1 MGSLNGLF
9 AVIALVL
16 FALSF
21 YKYVTAAGTM
31 WLIGWIPGMAY
42 NSWSRAIGVMDISL
56 IILGASCIDHFWKS
70 DWAGRLKWI
79 RPALMVVALLQVAEI
94 SLFFR
99 SYNGPAILNAWS

>member
-31 WLIGWIPGMAY
+31 WLIGWIVFLIATIAFGGMFLSGRV
-42 NSWSRAIGVMDISL
+42 NKGEDIH
-56 IILGASCIDHFWKS
+56 IT
-70 DWAGRLKWI
+70 
-79 RPALMVVALLQVAEI
+79 E
-94 SLFFR
+94 
-99 SYNGPAILNAWS
+99 